1 MNDTKWTEIFREF
14 YYGVECAG
22 DPHLSQMHIPW
33 TTRTT
38 DGYMYS
44 DSTWTHFG
52 AGGFRELDW
61 LRIDLTRENRSVV
74 LDILRKI
81 HVPGEIR
88 EDCVYVYGYR
98 TDADYIQ

>member
-1 MNDTKWTEIFREF
+1 MNDTKRTESFREF
-14 YYGVECAG
+14 YYGLECAG
-22 DPHLSQMHIPW
+22 DPHLSKIHIPW
-33 TTRTT
+33 TARTT

-44 DSTWTHFG
+44 DSTWTYFG
-52 AGGFRELDW
+52 SGGFREPDW
-61 LRIDLTRENRSVV
+61 LRIDLTRENRSVM